1 MADENLYLDPV
12 SRGPI
17 PKSRPAEGPNS
28 ADEKTAST
36 PKRVS
41 VEISSS
47 STSHQS
53 GIYNTLDTG
62 NDQQNYAELNDRH
75 QYEDLH
81 DGRQIY
87 MQNIQNEQ
95 SNNTENPKKKR
106 FLFALIN
113 FCSVTSVIINCPVG
127 IFSVCYACMAKTE
140 RFYPM
145 KRYYLFMTFVVA
157 SLAGILFAIIFTFVF
172 LIYLATSY

>member
-1 MADENLYLDPV
+1 MGNDDCHHSRKKLFYKNNCHTRTNSQRIHPDCSLDTNWKWFV
-12 SRGPI
+12 FSVTNVFV
-17 PKSRPAEGPNS
+17 EGPNS

-75 QYEDLH
+75 QYEDMH

-95 SNNTENPKKKR
+95 VIRPKWNCIWKK
-106 FLFALIN
+106 
-113 FCSVTSVIINCPVG
+113 
-127 IFSVCYACMAKTE
+127 
-140 RFYPM
+140 
-145 KRYYLFMTFVVA
+145 
-157 SLAGILFAIIFTFVF
+157 
-172 LIYLATSY
+172 